1 MDSRENI
8 ILCITEGERLDPRI
22 LNHLKK
28 FFGFENVKVFPI
40 CLNIYN
46 LYQKLTEDNSF
57 GSEFIDTFIMIKEI
71 SKGQQ
76 SSYKEELL
84 LLQRD
89 QISEIFLF
97 FDYDGH
103 DTLVDKYPECLDD
116 MLSLFNNET
125 EHGKL
130 YISYPMIESYKHPID
145 TTNNII
151 DIYSNTHYKTFVS
164 EICDKKLNNI
174 AKLSRED
181 WLDISIL
188 HIKSTNHLFNNSFD
202 FPNSHSDTI
211 KMTQEE
217 IYNKQQKYIVNQKI
231 SVINAFPWFLLEYLG
246 TTFFQECNDHNKQ
259 SPTMAKAS
267 SFVPIN

>member
-1 MDSRENI
+1 MDDRENI
-8 ILCITEGERLDPRI
+8 VLCITEGEKLDPRI
-22 LNHLKK
+22 LNYLKNL
-28 FFGFENVKVFPI
+28 FFSKKIKVFPI

-46 LYQKLTEDNSF
+46 LYKKLTEDISF
-57 GSEFIDTFIMIKEI
+57 GAEFIDTFVMIKEI

-76 SSYKEELL
+76 SSYNEELL

-103 DTLVDKYPECLDD
+103 DTLVDKYPGCLYD

-151 DIYSNTHYKTFVS
+151 NIYSNTHYKTFVS

-181 WLDISIL
+181 WLNISIL

-202 FPNSHSDTI
+202 FPDSHSDTI

-246 TTFFQECNDHNKQ
+246 DAFFQECNNHGKRSTN
-259 SPTMAKAS
+259 
-267 SFVPIN
+267 